1 MILLIIIAIRLAIWA
16 TVAMV
21 WITVYF
27 LYAVII
33 ATVYIV
39 GFTVL
44 TVKYLYYAWRKR
56 RARQAVE
63 RDEYTRRVAAFQAK
77 LKVMDLREVHR
88 RGLNNQPKG
97 R

>member
-39 GFTVL
+39 GFTAL
-44 TVKYLYYAWRKR
+44 TVKYLYDAWRSVTP
-56 RARQAVE
+56 ARLSSATSTQGAWP
-63 RDEYTRRVAAFQAK
+63 RSR
-77 LKVMDLREVHR
+77 
-88 RGLNNQPKG
+88 PS
-97 R
+97 